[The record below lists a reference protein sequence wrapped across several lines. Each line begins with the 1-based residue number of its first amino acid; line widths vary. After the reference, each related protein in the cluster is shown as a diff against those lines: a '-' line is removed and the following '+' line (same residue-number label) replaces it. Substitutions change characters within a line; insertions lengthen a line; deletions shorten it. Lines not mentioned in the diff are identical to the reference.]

1 MQGEEQKAYLP
12 KLSIDGN
19 NWVMYR
25 DGLIWGMKQNT
36 IKEHIATDTL
46 PTTYIVKG
54 KVGGLDPLE
63 RWERKE
69 LAICTAL
76 GNSMPD
82 EAFSQIKDTEL
93 VKEAWDI
100 LKSTYQDHMAALVV
114 DCMKVFWDIKCLEG
128 GNV

>member
-1 MQGEEQKAYLP
+1 MQGKEQKAYLP
-12 KLSIDGN
+12 KLDIEGN

-25 DGLIWGMKQNT
+25 DCLIWIMKQSS
-36 IKEHIATDTL
+36 IKDHIANNSP
-46 PTTYIVKG
+46 PTAYLAKG
-54 KVGGLDPLE
+54 KIGGLESQE
-63 RWERKE
+63 RWECE
-69 LAICTAL
+69 EHAIHTAL